1 MDANKLE
8 EILLV
13 KFKNKQLLSQA
24 LIHRSALNETD
35 DLTLASYE
43 RLEFL
48 GDAVLDLVISEELYA
63 RCQHLDEGGLSKGRS
78 NLVRGSTLA
87 IIAQELNL
95 GDFLLLG
102 KGYRESGGRTT
113 ESNLA
118 AAYEAVVAAIYV
130 DQGLDCAR
138 DFIIRTYGIR
148 LTDLTSIDTET
159 NNYKSL
165 LQEHY
170 QGIGKASPTYRVVS
184 MEGPDHEPVF
194 TIQVS
199 VEENTIGTGSGT
211 RKSEAEQNAAADAL
225 NKLIIESRI

>member
-1 MDANKLE
+1 MGIEKLE
-8 EILLV
+8 QILEVEFKDKSLLAQSLV
-13 KFKNKQLLSQA
+13 
-24 LIHRSALNETD
+24 HRSALNETD
-35 DLTLASYE
+35 DLTLGSYE

-48 GDAVLDLVISEELYA
+48 GDAVLDLVVSQELYA

-87 IIAQELNL
+87 IIAQELTL
-95 GDFLLLG
+95 GEFLVLG
-102 KGYRESGGRTT
+102 RGYSESGGRNT

-118 AAYEAVVAAIYV
+118 AAYEAVVAAIYL

-138 DFIIRTYGIR
+138 NFITRTYGNR
-148 LTDLTSIDTET
+148 LTALTSIHTET

-170 QGIGKASPTYRVVS
+170 QGIGKPSPSYKVIS
-184 MEGPDHEPVF
+184 MEGQDHEPIF

-199 VEENTIGTGSGT
+199 LEETVIGTGTGT
-211 RKSEAEQNAAADAL
+211 RKSEAEQNAASDAL
-225 NKLIIESRI
+225 SKLTIATRI

>member
-13 KFKNKQLLSQA
+13 KFKNKKLLSQA

-102 KGYRESGGRTT
+102 KGY
-113 ESNLA
+113 
-118 AAYEAVVAAIYV
+118 
-130 DQGLDCAR
+130 
-138 DFIIRTYGIR
+138 
-148 LTDLTSIDTET
+148 
-159 NNYKSL
+159 
-165 LQEHY
+165 
-170 QGIGKASPTYRVVS
+170 
-184 MEGPDHEPVF
+184 
-194 TIQVS
+194 
-199 VEENTIGTGSGT
+199 
-211 RKSEAEQNAAADAL
+211 
-225 NKLIIESRI
+225 